1 MTDAPAQLA
10 VLRTPP
16 QLLQM
21 PGSSKDR
28 LTLLRRAAAEI
39 GDVSHCRFGVRD
51 SYLFVHPDAIQHILL
66 ANHRNYKKGPDLV
79 YLKPV
84 IGDGLI
90 TSEGAFHLY
99 QRRMIQP
106 AFHRARIA
114 QYGASMTS
122 YTSDALDRWH
132 EGMIV
137 DMAREMTRLTLRIV
151 MQLLCGLDI
160 DDADEPST
168 HQLQTALGHL
178 SGESNALLPNSRR
191 AARELTN
198 AVDGIV
204 AVRRAAGD
212 DKGDLL
218 GMLLGAD
225 VKNGEK
231 VERMSDRQARDEIMT
246 FFFAGH
252 DTTASALAW
261 AWYLLALHPEVQERL
276 HEEVDRVLGG
286 RTPTADDVAKLTY
299 ATAVFA
305 ETVRLYPPVWS
316 IHREAV
322 ADDSWDG
329 YRIPQG
335 MNVMVS
341 PYLTQRDPRFYD
353 DPERFDPTRF
363 HLESDVRRS
372 IPRFAYFPFG
382 VGTRQCMGEP
392 FAWMQGTLLLA
403 TVAQRVRV
411 HPVATSEVAPLA
423 TITLHPKNGIPL
435 RIERR

>member
-1 MTDAPAQLA
+1 M
-10 VLRTPP
+10 
-16 QLLQM
+16 
-21 PGSSKDR
+21 
-28 LTLLRRAAAEI
+28 RRAAAEI
-39 GDVSHCRFGVRD
+39 GDVAHCRFGVRD
-51 SYLFVHPDAIQHILL
+51 SYLFAHPDAIQHILL
-66 ANHRNYKKGPDLV
+66 SNHRNYIKGPDLV

-84 IGDGLI
+84 IGEGLI

-114 QYGASMTS
+114 QYGAAMTS
-122 YTSDALDRWH
+122 YTSDALDRWRDG
-132 EGMIV
+132 EVV
-137 DMAREMTRLTLRIV
+137 DMAREMTQLTLRIV

-160 DDADEPST
+160 DEEDNPTA
-168 HQLQTALGHL
+168 HGLQIALGHF
-178 SGESNALLPNSRR
+178 GGKSNALLPNSRR

-204 AVRRAAGD
+204 AARRAAGD

-218 GMLLGAD
+218 GMLLGTD
-225 VKNGEK
+225 VKNGER

-276 HEEVDRVLGG
+276 HEEVDHVLGG
-286 RTPTADDVAKLTY
+286 RTPTADDVPKLTY

-322 ADDSWDG
+322 ADDAWDG
-329 YRIPQG
+329 YRIPRG
-335 MNVMVS
+335 MYVMVS

-353 DPERFDPTRF
+353 DPEAFDPGRF
-363 HLESDVRRS
+363 HLDGDVRRS

-392 FAWMQGTLLLA
+392 FAWMQGALLLA
-403 TVAQRVRV
+403 AVAQRVRV
-411 HPVATSEVAPLA
+411 CPVAGSDVVPLA